1 MRAWHRTGV
10 ATTLAL
16 LLLAT
21 PGARAEDFAITETG
35 STLMRPLFGLWAAGY
50 ASHHPGVR
58 ITTAGTGSEAGMQQ
72 ALSGQVMIGA
82 SDAPLPDA
90 QAAAHPEFVDIA
102 MAISAQSVAVNL
114 PGPGRPLRLDGPTL
128 AGIYDGSIRQ
138 WNAPG
143 IAALNPGVTLPHHAI
158 VPVRRRDGSG
168 DSFIFT
174 QFLSFSTPSWDSQ
187 TGFGTSL
194 AWPQVTGALEATGN
208 DGMVQALHATP
219 YAIGYVGISSDL
231 GTLATV
237 ALKNADGAFVLPTRE
252 TVIAGAAGL
261 AARTPADER
270 LSLVFAPG
278 PDAYPLVNYEY
289 AVVSTRQQSDADAAA
304 LRRFLL
310 WSIEPSE
317 DKQALLDQV
326 RFVPLPPHTWE
337 LSQAQIQRIGTAMQR
352 SAAASP

>member
-21 PGARAEDFAITETG
+21 PGARAEDLVITETG

-82 SDAPLPDA
+82 SIGMPGRIASVKGSRTT
-90 QAAAHPEFVDIA
+90 QAVRRIRNSS
-102 MAISAQSVAVNL
+102 ISRWRSRRRVSAVNL

-138 WNAPG
+138 WDAPG

-174 QFLSFSTPSWDSQ
+174 QFLSFSTPSWDARPASAPARPGRRSPAPWRRSSA
-187 TGFGTSL
+187 TT
-194 AWPQVTGALEATGN
+194 AWCRR
-208 DGMVQALHATP
+208 MHAHSHTRS
-219 YAIGYVGISSDL
+219 AMSASDSDL
-231 GTLATV
+231 GTLAHAF
-237 ALKNADGAFVLPTRE
+237 ALKKRRRRFRREPTARDE
-252 TVIAGAAGL
+252 SLAPQCPRRSGPTVVAK
-261 AARTPADER
+261 
-270 LSLVFAPG
+270 SLRRCTRGRHDQPG
-278 PDAYPLVNYEY
+278 DAVRRASRGRPHAYP
-289 AVVSTRQQSDADAAA
+289 D
-304 LRRFLL
+304 
-310 WSIEPSE
+310 W
-317 DKQALLDQV
+317 
-326 RFVPLPPHTWE
+326 
-337 LSQAQIQRIGTAMQR
+337 
-352 SAAASP
+352 